1 MTEMNKLDYDCKFWE
16 VLMSTRHYYCSQDV
30 FQLTNTNEGGI
41 AANALVLRDR
51 FYSFCGTVFELF
63 RLLLIMRVGWMST

>member
-1 MTEMNKLDYDCKFWE
+1 MTEMNKLDYDCNFWE

-41 AANALVLRDR
+41 AANALVLRD
-51 FYSFCGTVFELF
+51 
-63 RLLLIMRVGWMST
+63 